1 LVDHLMT
8 EPLPDAAKR
17 IVFQPPELLPP
28 PAVRGREAPV
38 LPPPGPNGTSEARKL
53 GTLLDVSQ
61 ALSGHLNLQAGL
73 SGMLAILE
81 RRCGAIRATVAL
93 LDDRSGELHVRAALG
108 LTRDSRSI
116 RYGLGEGIT
125 GQVAASGEVQV
136 VPEISGDDR
145 FLHRAASRRE
155 RGHQEFSF
163 VCVPILLHRRPVG
176 TLSIELKY
184 RPERDY
190 DRLLKFLRVV
200 ASMISQAV
208 RIHRLLEAERQKLVS
223 ENAQL
228 RQELLQR
235 HDFSNLVGASGPMRQ
250 LYEEVGRVA
259 GTNTTVLLRGESG
272 TGKELIAQA
281 IHYHSP
287 RAKKPLV
294 KVNCAALPETL
305 VESELFGHERG
316 AFTGAQALK
325 KGRFELAHGGTIFL
339 DEIGELSPAIQV
351 KLLRVLQERE
361 FERLGGSGAIR
372 TDVRV
377 IAATNRNL
385 EKALEDGGFRED
397 LYYRLNVF
405 PIFIPPLRERKSDVL
420 PLADHFVEK
429 YAREHGKTIKR
440 ISTPAIDLLAAYHW
454 PGNVRELENTM
465 ERAVLMADGEVIHG
479 HHLPPTLQTAEA
491 TGTVVSA
498 SLGGAVE
505 AFERGLIEDALKT
518 SRGNRSKAARLLRT
532 TERVI
537 GYKVRKYGIDP
548 RRLRD

>member
-1 LVDHLMT
+1 MEQPMT
-8 EPLPDAAKR
+8 
-17 IVFQPPELLPP
+17 ELLPDSTRRIVVQ
-28 PAVRGREAPV
+28 PAELVAAEARLADV
-38 LPPPGPNGTSEARKL
+38 SIAGSNGHRDTSEARKL
-53 GTLLDVSQ
+53 GTLLDASQ

-73 SGMLAILE
+73 SGLLVILG
-81 RRCGAIRATVAL
+81 RRCGAVRGTVAL
-93 LDDRSGELHVRAALG
+93 LDERTGDLQVRAGLG
-108 LTRDSRSI
+108 LTRDGQSI
-116 RYGLGEGIT
+116 RYHLGEGIT
-125 GQVAASGEVQV
+125 GEVAASGEAKI
-136 VPEISGDDR
+136 VPEISQDPR

-155 RGHQEFSF
+155 RRGAEFSF

-176 TLSIELKY
+176 TLSIELPH
-184 RPERDY
+184 RQERDFE
-190 DRLLKFLRVV
+190 RLLKFLRVV
-200 ASMISQAV
+200 ATMISQAV
-208 RIHRLLEAERQKLVS
+208 RIHRLLEAERQKLVT

-235 HDFSNLVGASGPMRQ
+235 YDFSNMVGASGPMRQ
-250 LYEEVGRVA
+250 LYEEMARVA
-259 GTNTTVLLRGESG
+259 GTSTTVLIRGESG

-287 RAKKPLV
+287 RAKKPLI

-305 VESELFGHERG
+305 VESELFGHEKG
-316 AFTGAQALK
+316 AFTGAQARK

-351 KLLRVLQERE
+351 KILRVLQERE
-361 FERLGGSGAIR
+361 FERVGGSEPVR

-377 IAATNRNL
+377 IAATNRDL
-385 EKALEDGGFRED
+385 ERALADGGFRED

-420 PLADHFVEK
+420 PLADHFAEK
-429 YAREHGKTIKR
+429 YAQEQGKTIKR
-440 ISTPAIDLLAAYHW
+440 ISTSAIDLLAGYHW

-465 ERAVLMADGEVIHG
+465 ERAVLMADGEVIHS

-498 SLGGAVE
+498 SLGGAVM
-505 AFERGLIEDALKT
+505 AFERRLIEDALKT
-518 SRGNRSKAARLLRT
+518 TGGNCAQAARLLST

-537 GYKVRKYGIDP
+537 SYKARKYGIDP
-548 RRLRD
+548 RRLRG

>member
-1 LVDHLMT
+1 MEQTMT
-8 EPLPDAAKR
+8 EVPPDSTRRIIVQPAGLPVSGGPA
-17 IVFQPPELLPP
+17 PEISI
-28 PAVRGREAPV
+28 AGA
-38 LPPPGPNGTSEARKL
+38 NGHRDTSEARKL

-61 ALSGHLNLQAGL
+61 ALAGQLNLQGGL
-73 SGMLAILE
+73 SGLLVILG
-81 RRCGAIRATVAL
+81 RRCAAVRGAVAL
-93 LDDRSGELHVRAALG
+93 LDERTGDLHVRAGLG
-108 LTRDSRSI
+108 LAGDGQSI
-116 RYGLGEGIT
+116 RYHVGEGIT
-125 GQVAASGEVQV
+125 GQVAASGESIV
-136 VPEISGDDR
+136 VPEISQDPR

-155 RGHQEFSF
+155 RRGGELSF

-176 TLSIELKY
+176 TLSIEIPH
-184 RPERDY
+184 RPERDFE
-190 DRLLKFLRVV
+190 RLLKFLRIV

-208 RIHRLLEAERQKLVS
+208 RIHRLLETERQRLVS

-235 HDFSNLVGASGPMRQ
+235 YDFSDMVGASGPMRQ
-250 LYEEVGRVA
+250 LYEEMARVA
-259 GTNTTVLLRGESG
+259 GTNTTVLIRGESG

-287 RAKKPLV
+287 RARKPLI

-305 VESELFGHERG
+305 VESELFGHEKG
-316 AFTGAQALK
+316 AFTGAQARK

-361 FERLGGSGAIR
+361 FERLGGTQPVS

-377 IAATNRNL
+377 IAATNRDL
-385 EKALEDGGFRED
+385 EKALADGGFRED

-405 PIFIPPLRERKSDVL
+405 PIFIPPLRERRSDVL
-420 PLADHFVEK
+420 PLADHFAEK
-429 YAREHGKTIKR
+429 YAREHGKSIKR
-440 ISTPAIDLLAAYHW
+440 ISTTAIDMLASYHW
-454 PGNVRELENTM
+454 PGNVRELENTI

-491 TGTVVSA
+491 TGTVVQA

-518 SRGNRSKAARLLRT
+518 SRGNRAKAARLLST
-532 TERVI
+532 TERVVS
-537 GYKVRKYGIDP
+537 YKVRKYGIDP
-548 RRLRD
+548 RRLRG

>member
-1 LVDHLMT
+1 MAELVASDERDSGMT
-8 EPLPDAAKR
+8 LAGADEHRAA
-17 IVFQPPELLPP
+17 
-28 PAVRGREAPV
+28 
-38 LPPPGPNGTSEARKL
+38 SEAQKL
-53 GTLLDVSQ
+53 GTLVDVSQ
-61 ALSGHLNLQAGL
+61 ALAGHLNLQAGL
-73 SGMLAILE
+73 SGTLLILG
-81 RRCGAIRATVAL
+81 RRCRAVRGTVAL
-93 LDDRSGELHVRAALG
+93 LDDASGELHVRAGFG
-108 LTRDSRSI
+108 LVQDGAPI
-116 RYGLGEGIT
+116 RYHLGEGIT
-125 GQVAASGEVQV
+125 GRVAASGEPLV
-136 VPEISGDDR
+136 VPEISRDSH

-155 RGHQEFSF
+155 RRNGEFSF
-163 VCVPILLHRRPVG
+163 VCVPILLHGRVVG
-176 TLSIELKY
+176 TLSIELEY
-184 RPERDY
+184 RPERDFE
-190 DRLLKFLRVV
+190 RLLKFLRVV

-208 RIHRLLEAERQKLVS
+208 RIHRLLEEERQKLVS

-235 HDFSNLVGASGPMRQ
+235 HDFSNMVGASGPMRQ
-250 LYEEVGRVA
+250 LYEEMARVA

-281 IHYHSP
+281 IHLRSP
-287 RAKKPLV
+287 RSKKPMV

-316 AFTGAQALK
+316 AFTGAQARK

-361 FERLGGSGAIR
+361 FERVGGTEAVQ

-377 IAATNRNL
+377 IAATNRDL

-405 PIFIPPLRERKSDVL
+405 PIFIPPLRKRKADVL
-420 PLADHFVEK
+420 PLADHFVQK
-429 YAREHGKTIKR
+429 YALEHGKPIKR
-440 ISTPAIDLLAAYHW
+440 ISTSAIDMLASYHW

-498 SLGGAVE
+498 SLSGAVE
-505 AFERGLIEDALKT
+505 TFERGLIEDALKT
-518 SRGNRSKAARLLRT
+518 TNGNRAKAARLLST
-532 TERVI
+532 TERVL
-537 GYKVRKYGIDP
+537 GYKVKRYGIDAG
-548 RRLRD
+548 RLRS